1 MEYEIYR
8 VKLSDRMEEKT
19 FAEVAGLVYKHNKSI
34 VFGIEI
40 KTNGK
45 TIIRLNPNEF
55 KISNINDN
63 EIHLYVIQED
73 P

>member
-1 MEYEIYR
+1 MEN
-8 VKLSDRMEEKT
+8 KT
-19 FAEVAGLVYKHNKSI
+19 FAEVARLVYKHNKTI

-55 KISNINDN
+55 KISNIEDN
-63 EIHLYVIQED
+63 FIHVYVISED
-73 P
+73 SSYADEV

>member
-1 MEYEIYR
+1 MEG
-8 VKLSDRMEEKT
+8 KT
-19 FAEVAGLVYKHNKSI
+19 FADVARLVYKHNRSI

-55 KISNINDN
+55 KISNITENK
-63 EIHLYVIQED
+63 IHVYVISED
-73 P
+73 SKFADEV